1 MITVIG
7 IYLFIVIGFIAK
19 KKFPEIHEKSFVIMS
34 VYFLQPFLT
43 LWGLM
48 LKPINLSTTNAP
60 LSYLSVI
67 FISFIFTFT
76 LAKLF
81 FKGKNQNIVT
91 ITSLVGNTGNLGIP
105 LSLALF
111 GSEGAFWA
119 TIINISNV
127 LFIYSFAIFFYA
139 GKFNIENAKRIFKIP
154 IIWVGILAVIL
165 NSNGVVFNSDVMK
178 ILQMGAFS
186 SMVIQLIIFGIY
198 TANIKIHKIDKKLS
212 LAIVFEKFIILPIV
226 GSIFLH
232 FLGLNSLLSKVVLLE
247 VMVPI
252 AVSNVNLAALFD
264 TEPEEV
270 AWLVILTSILFIP
283 YFIFIQKAIF

>member
-1 MITVIG
+1 MITIIG

-81 FKGKNQNIVT
+81 FKAKNQNIVT

>member
-7 IYLFIVIGFIAK
+7 IYLFIIIGFISK
-19 KKFPEIHEKSFVIMS
+19 KTFKEIDEKSFVIMS

-48 LKPINLSTTNAP
+48 LKPIHLSTSTAP
-60 LSYLSVI
+60 LLYLLVI
-67 FISFIFTFT
+67 FSSFIITLT

-81 FKGKNQNIVT
+81 FNGKEQNIVT
-91 ITSLVGNTGNLGIP
+91 ITSLIGNTGNLGIP
-105 LSLALF
+105 LSFALW
-111 GSEGAFWA
+111 GGDGAFWA

-127 LFIYSFAIFFYA
+127 FFIYSFGIFFYA
-139 GKFNIENAKRIFKIP
+139 GKFSIENGKRIFKIP
-154 IIWVGILAVIL
+154 IIWIGIIAVIL
-165 NSNGVVFNSDVMK
+165 NSNGVMFNKDIMK

-198 TANIKIHKIDKKLS
+198 TANIKIKKIDIKLS
-212 LAIVFEKFIILPIV
+212 LIIVIEKFLILPLV
-226 GSIFLH
+226 GFLILKIINLDP
-232 FLGLNSLLSKVVLLE
+232 FLTKVILLE

-264 TEPEEV
+264 NKPEEV
-270 AWLVILTSILFIP
+270 AWLVILTSVLFIP
-283 YFIFIQKAIF
+283 YFYILF

>member
-19 KKFPEIHEKSFVIMS
+19 KRFPEIHEKSFVIIS

-43 LWGLM
+43 FWGLM
-48 LKPINLSTTNAP
+48 LKPIHLSTANAP
-60 LSYLSVI
+60 LAYLSII
-67 FISFIFTFT
+67 FISFVFTFS
-76 LAKLF
+76 LAKFF
-81 FKGKNQNIVT
+81 FKGKDKNIVT

-111 GSEGAFWA
+111 GNEGAFWA

-198 TANIKIHKIDKKLS
+198 TANIKIHRIDKKLS
-212 LAIVFEKFIILPIV
+212 LAIIFEKFIILPVV
-226 GSIFLH
+226 GAIFLH
-232 FLGLNSLLSKVVLLE
+232 FLGLNSLLSKVILLE

-270 AWLVILTSILFIP
+270 AWLVILTSTLFIP
-283 YFIFIQKAIF
+283 YFLIVENLF

>member
-7 IYLFIVIGFIAK
+7 IYLFIIIGFISK
-19 KKFPEIHEKSFVIMS
+19 KTFKEIDEKSFVIMS

-48 LKPINLSTTNAP
+48 LKPIHLSTSTAP
-60 LSYLSVI
+60 LLYLLVI
-67 FISFIFTFT
+67 FSSFIITLT

-81 FKGKNQNIVT
+81 FNGKEQNIVT
-91 ITSLVGNTGNLGIP
+91 ITSLIGNTGNLGIP
-105 LSLALF
+105 LSFALW
-111 GSEGAFWA
+111 GGDGAFWA

-127 LFIYSFAIFFYA
+127 FFIYSFGIFFYA
-139 GKFNIENAKRIFKIP
+139 GKFSIENGKRIFKIP
-154 IIWVGILAVIL
+154 IIWIGIIAVIL
-165 NSNGVVFNSDVMK
+165 NSNGVMFNKDIMK

-198 TANIKIHKIDKKLS
+198 TANIKIKKIDIKLS
-212 LAIVFEKFIILPIV
+212 LIIVIEKFLILPLV
-226 GSIFLH
+226 GFLILKIINLDP
-232 FLGLNSLLSKVVLLE
+232 FLTKVILLE

-264 TEPEEV
+264 NKPEEV
-270 AWLVILTSILFIP
+270 AWLVILTSVLFIP
-283 YFIFIQKAIF
+283 YFYFLI